1 MAMMATRLLC
11 HALGGGLGP
20 VTRTRAVLEASGFDG
35 AVALL
40 AAPGAAA
47 VAGGLELRSPGYDDA
62 ADPPALARWMRA
74 PDRRLGGRRAAR
86 RRAPRRRDGRV
97 VRARRARRARAAPHR
112 AAAALGRYARRLE
125 GPLPRYDAAHVVEPL
140 HPGHERALAGLAGAV
155 APLDLPAPPP
165 RRPAARAGRS
175 VARRPHRPG
184 ARGARARP
192 DRRRAPRRRAAA
204 RGRADHGRGPAGGR
218 RAARRDPRRA
228 ALRRRGRDRHRRRLQ
243 HRPRARARTAT
254 GTSASRSTAGST
266 TSTQG
271 GCAAGHPAPR
281 SETASGI
288 RPDYRNRGSSS
299 VLSIAKNSAWR
310 SPIWAR

>member
-1 MAMMATRLLC
+1 MASRLLC

-40 AAPGAAA
+40 AAPGAAP

-62 ADPPALARWMRA
+62 ADPPALARWIARQIA
-74 PDRRLGGRRAAR
+74 DWEADALLVDALPGGVM
-86 RRAPRRRDGRV
+86 GELCGL
-97 VRARRARRARAAPHR
+97 
-112 AAAALGRYARRLE
+112 AALDGLELRHTARLLRWAAYARRLE
-125 GPLPRYDAAHVVEPL
+125 GPLPHYDAAHVVEPL

-155 APLDLPAPPP
+155 APLDAARAAA

-204 RGRADHGRGPAGGR
+204 RGRADHGRGPAG
-218 RAARRDPRRA
+218 RAPSGSTRSPPRRA
-228 ALRRRGRDRHRRRLQ
+228 TPA
-243 HRPRARARTAT
+243 RPGSSPPPASTPSASSPRTAT

-281 SETASGI
+281 SEIASGI